1 MAAGTEE
8 MVAWLEDLLRAGL
21 AALDKQPPKFWE
33 SQATRLADNQLPGLA
48 GTVRGLAT
56 LRHAHADWPTR
67 LLGRL
72 GELYLLAR
80 AFLNLSQLGP
90 DARADVLLQ
99 VGVTLKNEDLLA
111 TAAPIVDAWH
121 VLGQF
126 RWEEDRLTAR
136 QPWLREWPSPTAS
149 S

>member
-8 MVAWLEDLLRAGL
+8 MVTWLEDLLRAGL
-21 AALDKQPPKFWE
+21 A
-33 SQATRLADNQLPGLA
+33 
-48 GTVRGLAT
+48 GTVRDLAT

-90 DARADVLLQ
+90 AARADVLLQ
-99 VGVTLKNEDLLA
+99 VGVVSSDYM
-111 TAAPIVDAWH
+111 
-121 VLGQF
+121 
-126 RWEEDRLTAR
+126 LTGIR
-136 QPWLREWPSPTAS
+136 QGPRSDFPAGLFPC
-149 S
+149 

>member
-8 MVAWLEDLLRAGL
+8 LVAWLEDLLRAGL
-21 AALDKQPPKFWE
+21 A
-33 SQATRLADNQLPGLA
+33 
-48 GTVRGLAT
+48 GTVRDLAT

-80 AFLNLSQLGP
+80 AFLNLHQLGP